1 MWSPVDH
8 LGRLLA
14 LSESAAEF
22 FPEAGWQRCI
32 VHFYRNIF
40 SHVPS
45 TKARE
50 IAAMLKAI
58 HAGEDIVA
66 ARQKAVQVIEKLRGL
81 RLTRAAELVA
91 AAARGDADLLRFPRG
106 ALAAYPHQQPT
117 GAHPARDQAAHPCR
131 RRIPGRAISA
141 QSRRGQVAPYRRH
154 CLVDQTLLEHR
165 AAEGPADERCHH
177 RLSQCRAPL
186 SPTKCAKNSGHYPT
200 VSCFGRSAGGRS
212 TTSPG
217 GKYCGSMLTI
227 GFRSASDI
235 KRSVCKLELR
245 PRGTSTSRT
254 RARTEY
260 AKQFNANV

>member
-66 ARQKAVQVIEKLRGL
+66 ARQKAVQVIEKLRV
-81 RLTRAAELVA
+81 RTRK
-91 AAARGDADLLRFPRG
+91 RCPDAGTACG
-106 ALAAYPHQQPT
+106 AWPQNTP
-117 GAHPARDQAAHPCR
+117 
-131 RRIPGRAISA
+131 
-141 QSRRGQVAPYRRH
+141 
-154 CLVDQTLLEHR
+154 
-165 AAEGPADERCHH
+165 
-177 RLSQCRAPL
+177 PL
-186 SPTKCAKNSGHYPT
+186 IDT
-200 VSCFGRSAGGRS
+200 RGGR
-212 TTSPG
+212 
-217 GKYCGSMLTI
+217 
-227 GFRSASDI
+227 
-235 KRSVCKLELR
+235 
-245 PRGTSTSRT
+245 
-254 RARTEY
+254 
-260 AKQFNANV
+260 

>member
-91 AAARGDADLLRFPRG
+91 AAAEETLTYYAFPEE
-106 ALAAYPHQQPT
+106 HW
-117 GAHPARDQAAHPCR
+117 
-131 RRIPGRAISA
+131 RRIPTTDEIDKRFFVNRATP
-141 QSRRGQVAPYRRH
+141 QVH
-154 CLVDQTLLEHR
+154 SFV
-165 AAEGPADERCHH
+165 
-177 RLSQCRAPL
+177 
-186 SPTKCAKNSGHYPT
+186 
-200 VSCFGRSAGGRS
+200 
-212 TTSPG
+212 
-217 GKYCGSMLTI
+217 
-227 GFRSASDI
+227 
-235 KRSVCKLELR
+235 R
-245 PRGTSTSRT
+245 PRHRSFFRPGRRFLEPP
-254 RARTEY
+254 RAGAVKAGRIWGDRK
-260 AKQFNANV
+260 ARP